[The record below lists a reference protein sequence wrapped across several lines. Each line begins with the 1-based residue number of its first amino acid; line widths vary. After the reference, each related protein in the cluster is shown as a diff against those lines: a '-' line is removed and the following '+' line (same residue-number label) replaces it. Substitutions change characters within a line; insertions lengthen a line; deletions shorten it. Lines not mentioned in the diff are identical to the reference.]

1 MEVGM
6 SYKEAGQKHANKIK
20 PFENRTDM
28 QYVKS
33 PNEDNMTEE
42 LLEFFKTLADSTR
55 LKIIGLLATKPYTG
69 EKLAHALGLGVSTIS
84 HHVGKLCKAGLV
96 HAHPDGYYN
105 IYSLDLSAITRMA
118 QRLTKTED
126 LPKLAESVEE
136 DAFDRKV
143 MKTFVDSFGRFKAF
157 PAQEKKYLV
166 LLRHAVK
173 SFEFDRKYTEK
184 EVSDILIEF
193 HDDYS
198 KLRRDLIEYKFMG
211 REGGGKSYWRI
222 E

>member
-1 MEVGM
+1 
-6 SYKEAGQKHANKIK
+6 
-20 PFENRTDM
+20 
-28 QYVKS
+28 
-33 PNEDNMTEE
+33 
-42 LLEFFKTLADSTR
+42 
-55 LKIIGLLATKPYTG
+55 LLATKPYTG
-69 EKLAHALGLGVSTIS
+69 EKLAHSLGLGVSTIS

-105 IYSLDLSAITRMA
+105 IYSLDLSAIARMA

-126 LPKLAESVEE
+126 LPKLAESIEE
-136 DAFDRKV
+136 DAYDRKV

-173 SFEFDRKYTEK
+173 SFEFGRKYTEK

-193 HDDYS
+193 HEDYS
-198 KLRRDLIEYKFMG
+198 KLRRDLIEYKFMA

>member
-1 MEVGM
+1 MKDADKGQGM
-6 SYKEAGQKHANKIK
+6 ANKEK
-20 PFENRTDM
+20 HFENKTDM
-28 QYVKS
+28 INDTRQV
-33 PNEDNMTEE
+33 NNNMNEE
-42 LLEFFKTLADSTR
+42 LLEFLKALADATR
-55 LKIIGLLATKPYTG
+55 LKIIGLLATKPHTG

-84 HHVGKLCKAGLV
+84 HHMGKLCKTGLV

-105 IYSLDLSAITRMA
+105 IYSLDLSALASMA
-118 QRLTKTED
+118 QRLTKAEE
-126 LPKLAESVEE
+126 LPKLAESIEE

-173 SFEFDRKYTEK
+173 SFEFGRKYTEK
-184 EVSDILIEF
+184 EASDILIEF
-193 HDDYS
+193 HEDYS
-198 KLRRDLIEYKFMG
+198 KLRRDLIEYKFMA

>member
-1 MEVGM
+1 MEVEM
-6 SYKEAGQKHANKIK
+6 SDKEFEQIHATKGK
-20 PFENRTDM
+20 SFEERQNTTHD
-28 QYVKS
+28 KL
-33 PNEDNMTEE
+33 PIEDNMTKE
-42 LLEFFKTLADSTR
+42 LLEFFKTLADATR

-69 EKLAHALGLGVSTIS
+69 EKLAHTLGLGVSTIS

-105 IYSLDLSAITRMA
+105 VYSLDLSAIARMA

-173 SFEFDRKYTEK
+173 SFEFDRKYSEK

-193 HDDYS
+193 HEDYS

-211 REGGGKSYWRI
+211 REGGGKNYWRN

>member
-1 MEVGM
+1 M
-6 SYKEAGQKHANKIK
+6 SDFENNDKHANNEK
-20 PFENRTDM
+20 PNENRPDT
-28 QYVKS
+28 KHEKI
-33 PNEDNMTEE
+33 PNEGNMTKE
-42 LLEFFKTLADSTR
+42 LLEFFKTLADATR
-55 LKIIGLLATKPYTG
+55 LKIIGLLASKPYTG

-105 IYSLDLSAITRMA
+105 IYSLDLTAIARMA

-126 LPKLAESVEE
+126 LPKLADSIKGDE
-136 DAFDRKV
+136 FDNKV
-143 MKTFVDSFGRFKAF
+143 MKTFVDNFGRFKAF

-173 SFEFDRKYTEK
+173 TFEFARKYTEK
-184 EVSDILIEF
+184 EVSDTLIEF
-193 HDDYS
+193 HEDYS
-198 KLRRDLIEYKFMG
+198 KLRRDLIEYKFMA
-211 REGGGKSYWRI
+211 REGGGVSYWRL